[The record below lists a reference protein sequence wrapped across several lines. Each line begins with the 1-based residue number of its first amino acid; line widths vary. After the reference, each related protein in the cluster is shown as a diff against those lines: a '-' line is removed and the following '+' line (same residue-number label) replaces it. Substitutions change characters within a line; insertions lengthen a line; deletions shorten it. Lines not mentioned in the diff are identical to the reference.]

1 MKRASALLALLGVGL
16 AVSLP
21 AAAFEFGT
29 LGVITGQTTRLTVFN
44 LATGQVPPNPCRVQL
59 YFADANGRAI
69 SGGNAD
75 HPAQSTPTLAAGAS
89 ATITLPVTT
98 NFATRVMVRPVVH
111 PLTATC
117 SLATT
122 ADIADSQT
130 GGTTVIYPP
139 SPILPS
145 ASLFPPSP
153 IFPPA
158 PIFGLRLRIAGQT
171 ARLTV
176 QSPVESVGNGTAQV
190 ELSFVDPNGRT
201 LTDPDGEPL
210 VKTVSLN
217 KGQATFL
224 DLENP
229 LGAGVA
235 TLYRPAIKTKSTNLA
250 DEVATAQIIVTNEL
264 IDSATGKSLLAAPS
278 DPCVG
283 AFCLTVKG
291 K

>member
-16 AVSLP
+16 AVTLP

-29 LGVITGQTTRLTVFN
+29 LGVITGQTARLTVFN

-59 YFADANGRAI
+59 YFADANGRALP
-69 SGGNAD
+69 GGNAD
-75 HPAQSTPTLAAGAS
+75 HPAQSTPTLAPGAS
-89 ATITLPVTT
+89 ATITLPVSA
-98 NFATRVMVRPVVH
+98 NFATRVMVRPVVR

-145 ASLFPPSP
+145 ASLFSSSP
-153 IFPPA
+153 IYPPA

-201 LTDPDGEPL
+201 LTNPDAEPL
-210 VKTVSLN
+210 VKTVSLS

-235 TLYRPAIKTKSTNLA
+235 TLYRPVIKAKSTNLA

>member
-16 AVSLP
+16 AVTLP

-29 LGVITGQTTRLTVFN
+29 LGVITGQTARLTVFN

-59 YFADANGRAI
+59 YFADANGRALP
-69 SGGNAD
+69 GGNAD
-75 HPAQSTPTLAAGAS
+75 HPAQSTPTLAPGAS

-145 ASLFPPSP
+145 ASVFPPSP

-176 QSPVESVGNGTAQV
+176 QSPVESAGNGSAQV

-201 LTDPDGEPL
+201 LTNPDGEPL
-210 VKTVSLN
+210 VKTVSLS

-235 TLYRPAIKTKSTNLA
+235 TLYRPVIKAKSTNLA